1 MKLLSQNLCKNPL
14 AVIFAVLGI
23 LASLLLLVL
32 RVGAEIRSDQAACAI
47 SYDSVV
53 ALSQQSGQ
61 SEQLWLEQLYT
72 AGIRY
77 LIVTDDNE
85 HLCADAARQI
95 GYKIGRAGSTPRAG
109 DAFLTP
115 KLGVDAV
122 TAPDAFYTE
131 DTPVAVIE
139 NPFRTGVIMPEG
151 FDPDNTHIPMIKAMY
166 MYNAYSYHYAP
177 QEPATKN
184 ENILFGG
191 VFERGLR
198 LVIFTPLYDESKTMV
213 TDIAAYADI
222 ISGLGERLSQRGITL
237 GDELSVLDAPQYSPL
252 LFWLSSLLL
261 PVCALLAL
269 EHILPS
275 SKKIGELLLAAAALI
290 SAVGTFAA
298 PALTQKI
305 WALGTSLVFG
315 CAAALVLAAFARK
328 CAAGERGKLIYSL
341 ASIFACLLVLGTAG
355 GMYIGA
361 LLTSRSYML
370 GFDIFSGVKLSQFAP
385 IAFAVLWLLCA
396 LYAPSKRRDLPRGRN
411 IPIPLAIA
419 AGVVLAVA
427 VAVLLLRSG
436 DNMMQVSSL
445 EIRFRNA
452 LEYTLYVRPRTKEML
467 AAFPAIALFAAAAN
481 KRCYILLVP
490 LGAFAAISASSVIN
504 TFCHIFTPVLVS
516 LVRTLSGAA
525 IGLTVGIIGMYILNI
540 LLGKEKQN

>member
-1 MKLLSQNLCKNPL
+1 MKLLSQNLRKNPL
-14 AVIFAVLGI
+14 AVIFAVLGL

-61 SEQLWLEQLYT
+61 SESLWLEQLYT

-184 ENILFGG
+184 ENILYGG

-261 PVCALLAL
+261 PVCAPARASATWNC
-269 EHILPS
+269 LP
-275 SKKIGELLLAAAALI
+275 
-290 SAVGTFAA
+290 
-298 PALTQKI
+298 
-305 WALGTSLVFG
+305 
-315 CAAALVLAAFARK
+315 
-328 CAAGERGKLIYSL
+328 
-341 ASIFACLLVLGTAG
+341 
-355 GMYIGA
+355 
-361 LLTSRSYML
+361 
-370 GFDIFSGVKLSQFAP
+370 
-385 IAFAVLWLLCA
+385 
-396 LYAPSKRRDLPRGRN
+396 
-411 IPIPLAIA
+411 
-419 AGVVLAVA
+419 
-427 VAVLLLRSG
+427 
-436 DNMMQVSSL
+436 
-445 EIRFRNA
+445 
-452 LEYTLYVRPRTKEML
+452 
-467 AAFPAIALFAAAAN
+467 
-481 KRCYILLVP
+481 
-490 LGAFAAISASSVIN
+490 
-504 TFCHIFTPVLVS
+504 
-516 LVRTLSGAA
+516 
-525 IGLTVGIIGMYILNI
+525 
-540 LLGKEKQN
+540 